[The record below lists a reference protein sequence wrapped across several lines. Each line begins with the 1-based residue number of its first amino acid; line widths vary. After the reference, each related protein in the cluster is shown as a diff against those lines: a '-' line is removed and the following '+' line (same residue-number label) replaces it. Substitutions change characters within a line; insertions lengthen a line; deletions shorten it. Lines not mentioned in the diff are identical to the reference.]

1 MLDPIRLQILL
12 EVLARAPMTR
22 AEQVVC
28 QQVVDEL
35 IALSTPTMTA
45 PVPLSRV
52 EGLGSPAENGA
63 STTALPRQRV
73 AVEP

>member
-35 IALSTPTMTA
+35 VALSTPTMTA
-45 PVPLSRV
+45 P
-52 EGLGSPAENGA
+52 LGSPAENGA
-63 STTALPRQRV
+63 STTTALPRQRV
-73 AVEP
+73 AVE